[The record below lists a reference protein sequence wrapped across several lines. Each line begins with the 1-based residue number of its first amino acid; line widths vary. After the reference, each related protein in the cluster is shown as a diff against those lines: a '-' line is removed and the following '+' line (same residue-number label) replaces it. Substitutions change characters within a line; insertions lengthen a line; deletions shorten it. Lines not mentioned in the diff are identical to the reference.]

1 MESTYKFK
9 HIQPYLSKYPKLSL
23 SLFQTYH
30 DLSLS
35 QKWYS
40 IDFIELEELKYV
52 ILVGKK
58 TMKHNDTVIIPTNI
72 YDNLSLDLLN
82 NIISST
88 DYSRDVH
95 YISIV
100 GQDSSCV
107 YYRIQAGLMKPDD
120 LRVL

>member
-40 IDFIELEELKYV
+40 IDFIELEEL
-52 ILVGKK
+52 
-58 TMKHNDTVIIPTNI
+58 NWEEDNEVIIPTNI